1 MGVCA
6 LVGQIRDDI
15 NEHTEEEL
23 KVGKEVD

>member
-1 MGVCA
+1 MGVRT

-23 KVGKEVD
+23 EVSKEVD